1 MSNKLLQNVI
11 IKGTKQGLTLH
22 LDDSCSFQ
30 MLMQELDAK
39 LSANIRTQENSPL
52 IKVRVHTGN
61 RYVDEKQEAEL
72 KELILKKKIFQIEEI
87 KSNVIT
93 LEEAKRMKE
102 ESEMTSVCAIIRS
115 GQVIEVPGDLLLIGD
130 VNPGGQVSA
139 GGSIF
144 VLGTLKG
151 IAHAGKHGKLEAV
164 VTASVLKPSLLK
176 IGDIINP
183 TPENFMQE
191 AHEMECAYVEDG
203 QIIIDKLQVLKRK
216 RPHLHKFEG
225 GF

>member
-11 IKGTKQGLTLH
+11 IKGTKEGLTLH

-30 MLMQELDAK
+30 MLMQELDTK
-39 LSANIRTQENSPL
+39 LSANIRTPENSPS

-61 RYVDEKQEAEL
+61 RYLIDKQETEL
-72 KELILKKKIFQIEEI
+72 KEVILKKKIFDIEEI

-102 ESEMTSVCAIIRS
+102 ESEITSLCAIIRS
-115 GQVIEVPGDLLLIGD
+115 GQIIEVPGDLLLIGD
-130 VNPGGQVSA
+130 VNPGGEVSA

-151 IAHAGKHGKLEAV
+151 IAHAGRHGKLESV
-164 VTASVLKPSLLK
+164 VAASVLKPAMIK
-176 IGDIINP
+176 IGGIMNRA
-183 TPENFMQE
+183 PEDFMQE
-191 AHEMECAYVEDG
+191 AHEMECAFVEDG
-203 QIIIDKLQVLKRK
+203 QIIIDRLQVLKQK
-216 RPHLHKFEG
+216 RPHLNKFEG